1 MSTRR
6 TASLDLATVEEG
18 YRFDVH
24 VGQAAYTLDTND
36 AAGFASPMQAVL
48 AAVGGCTGMDVIGI
62 LRKMR
67 QQVTGYTVEVIAERR
82 DEHPRVYTAIEVVHR
97 LRGRDL
103 KPASVAEAIRLSD
116 EKYCSVHA
124 MLAPT
129 VPMTSRFEIVDDAAG
144 AAPHDSTGE
153 RA

>member
-1 MSTRR
+1 MPTRP
-6 TASLDLATVEEG
+6 TATLELATVDEG
-18 YRFDVH
+18 YRFEVR
-24 VGQAAYTLDTND
+24 VGKAAYTLDTND

-67 QQVTGYTVEVIAERR
+67 QDVTGYSLEVNGERR
-82 DEHPRVYTAIEVVHR
+82 DEHPRVYTAIEIVHR
-97 LRGRDL
+97 VRGRGL

-124 MLAPT
+124 MLKPT
-129 VPMTSRFEIVDDAAG
+129 VAMTSRFEIVEDAAG
-144 AAPHDSTGE
+144 AATDDPTGE

>member
-6 TASLDLATVEEG
+6 TATLELATVDEG
-18 YRFDVH
+18 YRFDVRI
-24 VGQAAYTLDTND
+24 GNAAFTLDTND
-36 AAGFASPMQAVL
+36 AAGFASPMQAVH

-67 QQVTGYTVEVIAERR
+67 QQVTGYTLEVIADRR

-97 LRGRDL
+97 LRGRGL
-103 KPASVAEAIRLSD
+103 EPAKVAEAIRLSD

-129 VPMTSRFEIVDDAAG
+129 VPMTSRFEIVEDAA
-144 AAPHDSTGE
+144 AAATDDPTGE